1 MDVVFDDLPSIF
13 LFWQLIGF
21 EHDKLLNSF
30 VPSEP
35 KSTSLTKP
43 FNYRSKSFIKDNAN
57 ISSNRSDDVRDKSI
71 IVEVIYRNA
80 NVAHP
85 CHRHDFE
92 SSLSLIDQSTD
103 SCLNCS
109 RCTTAPW
116 DLTNELNISRH
127 SNQSISKGQTRITS
141 YFDVL
146 KKPKPT
152 SPPSQ
157 PFEDNCANGEC
168 DSVNEALTGVHSE
181 ESTITLDTSTWCRQQ
196 IVRKYLRLS
205 YRNIRYRQQLR
216 RKLDKI
222 REKTKRLCTKRWHPY
237 RRRPLLLFTFLC
249 LDTYHKHTSQLMKM
263 NGLNAP
269 IGRRPVSNF
278 GRSVSMTTNKST
290 PVDVIAA
297 NRRVQKIV
305 AELNGGAAI
314 SDEVNAKR
322 LTKGNRTAE
331 NARMMLMYENQQE
344 SSEKDCSE

>member
-1 MDVVFDDLPSIF
+1 MD
-13 LFWQLIGF
+13 
-21 EHDKLLNSF
+21 N
-30 VPSEP
+30 
-35 KSTSLTKP
+35 
-43 FNYRSKSFIKDNAN
+43 
-57 ISSNRSDDVRDKSI
+57 SSNRSDDVPDKSI

-85 CHRHDFE
+85 CHRHDCE
-92 SSLSLIDQSTD
+92 SSFSQIDQSTD

-109 RCTTAPW
+109 RCTAASW

-141 YFDVL
+141 YFK

-152 SPPSQ
+152 SPSSQ

-168 DSVNEALTGVHSE
+168 DSVDEALTDVHSE
-181 ESTITLDTSTWCRQQ
+181 ESTIALKTSKRCRLQ
-196 IVRKYLRLS
+196 IVRKYLRLH
-205 YRNIRYRQQLR
+205 YRKIRCRLQLR

-237 RRRPLLLFTFLC
+237 RRRPLVLFTFLC

-278 GRSVSMTTNKST
+278 GRSVSITSNKSQ
-290 PVDVIAA
+290 PVDVMAA

-305 AELNGGAAI
+305 AELNGGVAI